1 MYVCTVH
8 EHSHLNPPSPV
19 TRTLFLVATFL
30 VWICN
35 HTHHLCGPPPSTFGG
50 LGGGKVVE
58 CILYPIAQKE
68 IERSEIEKSDFR

>member
-8 EHSHLNPPSPV
+8 EHSHLNPSSLV
-19 TRTLFLVATFL
+19 TRILFLVVTFL

-35 HTHHLCGPPPSTFGG
+35 HTHPLCGPPPST
-50 LGGGKVVE
+50 LGGGGKGVV